1 MPPERIAWSI
11 LSIRGNRVIVDAD
24 LAELYGVATKV
35 LNQAVKRNRKRFP
48 QDFMFRLSK
57 MEKSEVVTNCDHLA
71 QKLQRRFGSLVS
83 SIQNPCDTFLWCDR
97 YVPEARQPHQTRRGA
112 FRFRDELALRVVHV
126 DFGIFT
132 GLGELGG

>member
-1 MPPERIAWSI
+1 MGRSLMPPERIAWLI

-71 QKLQRRFGSLVS
+71 RLSFLRFCPTCSPSMVQL
-83 SIQNPCDTFLWCDR
+83 CWLMF
-97 YVPEARQPHQTRRGA
+97 
-112 FRFRDELALRVVHV
+112 
-126 DFGIFT
+126 
-132 GLGELGG
+132 

>member
-1 MPPERIAWSI
+1 MSQSLMPPERIARLI
-11 LSIRGNRVIVDAD
+11 LSVRGNRVIVDAD

-71 QKLQRRFGSLVS
+71 RLKFSPVL
-83 SIQNPCDTFLWCDR
+83 P
-97 YVPEARQPHQTRRGA
+97 YVFTEHGA
-112 FRFRDELALRVVHV
+112 IMLANVLNSGHAVETSVFVVGRSY
-126 DFGIFT
+126 D
-132 GLGELGG
+132 